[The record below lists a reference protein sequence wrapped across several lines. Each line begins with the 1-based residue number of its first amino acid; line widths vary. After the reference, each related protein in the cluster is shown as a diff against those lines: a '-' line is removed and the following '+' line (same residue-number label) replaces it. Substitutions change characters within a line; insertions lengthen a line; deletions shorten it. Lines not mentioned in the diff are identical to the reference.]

1 MSKIVVSQFV
11 TLDGVFEDPGG
22 SEGMERGGWAFRYER
37 GEEGDRFKLDE
48 VMASDALLLGRVT
61 YAGFA
66 AAWPSRQDE
75 FGFADKFNGMRKYVV
90 SSTLTDPEWNNTEVV
105 TLGEVAGLRDEH
117 EGDILVNGSAQLV
130 RGLLERGLVDELRL
144 MVFPAVLGSGRTL
157 FGETAS
163 EHPFRLV
170 SSKPV
175 GGDGVTILV
184 YQPVTPE
191 DVEAQ

>member
-1 MSKIVVSQFV
+1 VSKIVVSQFV

-105 TLGEVAGLRDEH
+105 TLDEVAGLRDEH

-130 RGLLERGLVDELRL
+130 HALVERGLVDEWRL
-144 MVFPAVLGSGRTL
+144 MVFPIVLGEGKRVFGEAPDASGLELVSCTQLGSGSL
-157 FGETAS
+157 Y
-163 EHPFRLV
+163 
-170 SSKPV
+170 
-175 GGDGVTILV
+175 LV
-184 YQPVTPE
+184 YRSAAVP
-191 DVEAQ
+191 A

>member
-48 VMASDALLLGRVT
+48 VMASDALLLGRIT

-90 SSTLTDPEWNNTEVV
+90 SSTLTDPEWNNTQVV
-105 TLGEVAGLRDEH
+105 TLDEVAGLRDEH

-130 RGLLERGLVDELRL
+130 RALLERGLVDELRL

-163 EHPFRLV
+163 EHPFRLA

-175 GGDGVTILV
+175 GDDGVTILV

-191 DVEAQ
+191 EAEAQ

>member
-1 MSKIVVSQFV
+1 VSKIVVSQFV

-105 TLGEVAGLRDEH
+105 TLDEVAGLRDEH

-130 RGLLERGLVDELRL
+130 RGLLERALVDELRL

-163 EHPFRLV
+163 EHPFRLA

-175 GGDGVTILV
+175 GDDGVTILV
-184 YQPVTPE
+184 YRPVTPE
-191 DVEAQ
+191 EAEAQ